1 MDKKI
6 YPYSMVEEMHELS
19 VSAVDIEGGENIIK
33 MLCVFVR
40 GERNAEE
47 ICDDF
52 GTRNR

>member
-1 MDKKI
+1 
-6 YPYSMVEEMHELS
+6 MHELS
-19 VSAVDIEGGENIIK
+19 VSVVDIEGGEDIIK